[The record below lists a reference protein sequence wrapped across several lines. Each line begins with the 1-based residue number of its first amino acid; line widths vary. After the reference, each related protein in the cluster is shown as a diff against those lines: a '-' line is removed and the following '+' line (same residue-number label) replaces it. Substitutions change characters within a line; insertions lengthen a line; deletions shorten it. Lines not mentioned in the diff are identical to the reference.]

1 MLKWIFMA
9 VPLYLSYYTL
19 MFAIR
24 VLKKEKNI
32 LGFVFLCILTISLTV
47 LPVWLLM
54 R

>member
-1 MLKWIFMA
+1 MLKWVSMV

-32 LGFVFLCILTISLTV
+32 LGFIFLCILTVSLTV
-47 LPVWLLM
+47 LPVWLFM